1 MNHRN
6 TLNTRLL
13 PLSILISSLI
23 ASGTTS
29 ATSSIPT
36 KNNISPNGPQVS
48 ASNVTQVPTGS
59 FQRIANG
66 GSFFIGHSPA
76 ASTKS
81 SADVSMKDIFPAGV
95 PITPEMI
102 EEAKLQIKEVKA
114 SNEQTIKDYEDQ
126 ISKSAPDEKA

>member
-6 TLNTRLL
+6 TLNTHLL

-81 SADVSMKDIFPAGV
+81 PIDVL
-95 PITPEMI
+95 I
-102 EEAKLQIKEVKA
+102 EGFVLLECRLR
-114 SNEQTIKDYEDQ
+114 
-126 ISKSAPDEKA
+126 PR